1 MRRLRERVSKLGKGP
16 GVKPGEHQHLKWDR
30 GSEKEM
36 NREIEREMGHSGVLE
51 AERELGLQEER
62 GQVMSH
68 FSLVASLSRL

>member
-36 NREIEREMGHSGVLE
+36 NREIERN
-51 AERELGLQEER
+51 RT
-62 GQVMSH
+62 
-68 FSLVASLSRL
+68 